1 MDEWFRV
8 WNLGS
13 GFEGLGFRVWDFGS
27 GFDIQGTVSARQLK
41 WSVIF
46 PRARMRMCRFQV
58 IAQVK
63 VSVWYKWHYDLNSTS
78 GTRSF
83 V

>member
-46 PRARMRMCRFQV
+46 LVPV
-58 IAQVK
+58 
-63 VSVWYKWHYDLNSTS
+63 
-78 GTRSF
+78 
-83 V
+83 